1 MWLAVAFVPSIL
13 FVALL
18 LFPQWFNAPFAGTGE
33 NMQLDGEEKH
43 LIILQLHKILR
54 PFLLRRLKKEVETQ
68 LPDKVGLHSTAHA
81 HTDTDTDTDTD
92 TTQTRHR
99 HAQTH
104 IQTQTQTHTHTQTSL
119 VCLLGNF
126 CNVLLAHVRA
136 CAAAALAG

>member
-68 LPDKVGLHSTAHA
+68 LPDKVGLHSTAQHTHTHTHT
-81 HTDTDTDTDTD
+81 HTDTDPDTDTD
-92 TTQTRHR
+92 RNTHETRNKD
-99 HAQTH
+99 
-104 IQTQTQTHTHTQTSL
+104 
-119 VCLLGNF
+119 G
-126 CNVLLAHVRA
+126 
-136 CAAAALAG
+136 